1 MRVLRIIELVVPV
14 SHMLVRV
21 TWQGRSSRGEERIK
35 GRGGDGAVEGEGRRE
50 GNNLGNNEEFQP
62 LK

>member
-35 GRGGDGAVEGEGRRE
+35 GRGGDGAVEEGRRE
-50 GNNLGNNEEFQP
+50 GNNEEFQP

>member
-1 MRVLRIIELVVPV
+1 MCVLRIIELVVRVV

-21 TWQGRSSRGEERIK
+21 TWQGRSSRGEEGIK
-35 GRGGDGAVEGEGRRE
+35 GRGGDDAVEGEGRRE
-50 GNNLGNNEEFQP
+50 GNNEEFQP

>member
-1 MRVLRIIELVVPV
+1 MRVLRIIELVVRVV

-21 TWQGRSSRGEERIK
+21 TWQGR
-35 GRGGDGAVEGEGRRE
+35 RE
-50 GNNLGNNEEFQP
+50 GNNEEFQP